1 MPQPQRARPGL
12 LLRSLTAHVLLHV
25 NGCLLPPRAQYG
37 TIDFEAV
44 NAELTVER
52 APSGAFLRIEGL
64 PASTAS

>member
-1 MPQPQRARPGL
+1 M
-12 LLRSLTAHVLLHV
+12 
-25 NGCLLPPRAQYG
+25 PPRAQYG